1 MHGGCD
7 EPVSADSVPT
17 NGLGHGRGGWRDGET
32 RRSCEA
38 PHLVSDLTGLRE
50 DQEIPEALN
59 EYIHFIES
67 QLETPIRC
75 VSVGPDRTQ
84 TIERGLLM

>member
-1 MHGGCD
+1 MEHMPYD
-7 EPVSADSVPT
+7 LDALKVTPVYSDMS
-17 NGLGHGRGGWRDGET
+17 GWN
-32 RRSCEA
+32 C
-38 PHLVSDLTGLRE
+38 DLTGLRE

-84 TIERGLLM
+84 TIERGLLV